1 MVDLITILSFNFKL
15 CHAQFLYDLQAEV
28 LRLPPKISLRY
39 AQLDWKGI
47 PLVFLREGRS
57 QPKTKKI
64 SSSREHHQVYAS
76 RRKEVFEIRNV
87 IHYVYIRSTVVLFK
101 TTGQLKE
108 LGDSMDFPEVRN
120 SNFGSPGTT

>member
-1 MVDLITILSFNFKL
+1 MVNLITILSFNFKL
-15 CHAQFLYDLQAEV
+15 SHAQFLYDLQAEV

-57 QPKTKKI
+57 QPKTKKN
-64 SSSREHHQVYAS
+64 SSSREHHLVYAS
-76 RRKEVFEIRNV
+76 RLKEVFEIRTV
-87 IHYVYIRSTVVLFK
+87 IHCVHIRSTVVLFK
-101 TTGQLKE
+101 TTGQLRE